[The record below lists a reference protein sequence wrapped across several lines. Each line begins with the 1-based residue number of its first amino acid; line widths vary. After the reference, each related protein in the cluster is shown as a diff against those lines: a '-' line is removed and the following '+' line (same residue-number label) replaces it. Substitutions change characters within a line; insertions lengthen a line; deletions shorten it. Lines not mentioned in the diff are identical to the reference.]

1 MDWPPSC
8 LHGCL
13 DIDELS
19 STENLYLRQTPKGF
33 IKLGVNL
40 HSTLSFIL
48 EDKSQIFEQ
57 IYIAKVVSTW
67 IKK

>member
-19 STENLYLRQTPKGF
+19 STENLYLRQTPKG
-33 IKLGVNL
+33 LLNL
-40 HSTLSFIL
+40 
-48 EDKSQIFEQ
+48 
-57 IYIAKVVSTW
+57 
-67 IKK
+67 

>member
-19 STENLYLRQTPKGF
+19 GIENWYLRQTLKGLL
-33 IKLGVNL
+33 KC
-40 HSTLSFIL
+40 
-48 EDKSQIFEQ
+48 
-57 IYIAKVVSTW
+57 
-67 IKK
+67 